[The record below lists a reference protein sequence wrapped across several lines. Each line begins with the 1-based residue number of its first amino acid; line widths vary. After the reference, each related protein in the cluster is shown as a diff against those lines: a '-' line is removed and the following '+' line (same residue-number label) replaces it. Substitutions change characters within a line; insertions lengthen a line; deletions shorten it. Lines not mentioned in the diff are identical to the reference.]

1 MNPSQDLSSTSQLN
15 FTEVETP
22 EVSESITSPTT
33 ADHIPASVTLIPT
46 GLNPVKTL
54 QILRSIG
61 YGLLLLSLIDLLYII
76 FPPEFTKP
84 IWEYQTIGDLVRLI
98 PVPMIAFM
106 LVFYGES
113 FGRKK
118 IERPVVALLSWS
130 TMVFGV
136 FCLLMIPLTVVN
148 TLRIAQYNND
158 QINTQV
164 TQQKTQLNNT
174 KNQLDQATPDQIK
187 SLIPIP
193 AEKAGSPA
201 NSPTNPGEAKAQV
214 LDNIQK
220 AQKKADEQALDAR
233 KNVQQNLIKN
243 SSKIILESLIGGCL
257 FLYTWLVTDWARRR
271 QADVYEGVADGTL
284 MSGRK
289 QKSPKS
295 RRQVQTA
302 APDHTASSGRK
313 QKSPKSRRFPW

>member
-1 MNPSQDLSSTSQLN
+1 MNPSQDFSSAQPFNLTSAA
-15 FTEVETP
+15 TP
-22 EVSESITSPTT
+22 ETTESHATT
-33 ADHIPASVTLIPT
+33 TEPIPASVTLIPT

-61 YGLLLLSLIDLLYII
+61 YGLLLLSLIDLLYLI

-113 FGRKK
+113 FGRRRV
-118 IERPVVALLSWS
+118 ERPIVAILSWS
-130 TMVFGV
+130 TLIFGV

-174 KNQLDQATPDQIK
+174 KNQLDQATPEQLQ
-187 SLIPIP
+187 SLIRVPT
-193 AEKAGSPA
+193 EKAESSSSA
-201 NSPTNPGEAKAQV
+201 TINPEAARVQV

-243 SSKIILESLIGGCL
+243 SSKIILESLVGGCL
-257 FLYTWLVTDWARRR
+257 FLYTWFVTDWARRR
-271 QADVYEGVADGTL
+271 QAEVYETIAADGTVT
-284 MSGRK
+284 RVKK
-289 QKSPKS
+289 QKSQKS
-295 RRQVQTA
+295 RRQ
-302 APDHTASSGRK
+302 
-313 QKSPKSRRFPW
+313 RR

>member
-1 MNPSQDLSSTSQLN
+1 MNPSQDFLSAQPRN
-15 FTEVETP
+15 FTEATTP
-22 EVSESITSPTT
+22 ET
-33 ADHIPASVTLIPT
+33 AEPNAKLTIMETIPASVTLIPT

-54 QILRSIG
+54 QTLRSIG
-61 YGLLLLSLIDLLYII
+61 YGLLLLSLIDLMYVM

-113 FGRKK
+113 FGRRKV
-118 IERPVVALLSWS
+118 ERPIVAILSWS
-130 TMVFGV
+130 TLIFGV

-174 KNQLDQATPDQIK
+174 KNQLDQATPEQLQ
-187 SLIPIP
+187 SLIPVPI
-193 AEKAGSPA
+193 EKADSPSNTPK
-201 NSPTNPGEAKAQV
+201 NSGEAKAQV

-220 AQKKADEQALDAR
+220 AQKKADEQAFDAR

-243 SSKIILESLIGGCL
+243 SSKIILESLVGGCL

-271 QADVYEGVADGTL
+271 QAEVYETIAADGTVT
-284 MSGRK
+284 SSKK

-295 RRQVQTA
+295 RRQ
-302 APDHTASSGRK
+302 
-313 QKSPKSRRFPW
+313 RR

>member
-1 MNPSQDLSSTSQLN
+1 MNPSQDFSSAQPLD
-15 FTEVETP
+15 FTPATIPETP
-22 EVSESITSPTT
+22 ETQAKPTT
-33 ADHIPASVTLIPT
+33 PETIPASVTLIPT

-61 YGLLLLSLIDLLYII
+61 YGLLLLSLIDLLYVI

-118 IERPVVALLSWS
+118 VERPIVAILSWS
-130 TMVFGV
+130 TLIFGV

-174 KNQLDQATPDQIK
+174 KTQLDQATPEQLQ
-187 SLIPIP
+187 SLIRVPT
-193 AEKAGSPA
+193 EKAD
-201 NSPTNPGEAKAQV
+201 SPTNTPKNPGEAKAQV

-220 AQKKADEQALDAR
+220 AQKKADEQAFDAR

-243 SSKIILESLIGGCL
+243 SSKIILESLVGGCL
-257 FLYTWLVTDWARRR
+257 FLYTWFVTDWARRR
-271 QADVYEGVADGTL
+271 QAEVYETIAADGTVT
-284 MSGRK
+284 RVK
-289 QKSPKS
+289 KHKSLKS
-295 RRQVQTA
+295 RRQ
-302 APDHTASSGRK
+302 
-313 QKSPKSRRFPW
+313 RR

>member
-1 MNPSQDLSSTSQLN
+1 MNPAQDFSSAQ
-15 FTEVETP
+15 P
-22 EVSESITSPTT
+22 HDAAPAT
-33 ADHIPASVTLIPT
+33 APATAPAAIPASVTLIPT

-61 YGLLLLSLIDLLYII
+61 YGLLLLSFIDLLYLI
-76 FPPEFTKP
+76 FPPELTKP
-84 IWEYQTIGDLVRLI
+84 VWEYQTIGDLVRLI

-113 FGRKK
+113 FGRRKF
-118 IERPVVALLSWS
+118 ERPIVAVLSWS
-130 TMVFGV
+130 TVVFGV

-174 KNQLDQATPDQIK
+174 KNQLDQATPEQLQ
-187 SLIPIP
+187 SLIPVP
-193 AEKAGSPA
+193 TEKAENPA
-201 NSPTNPGEAKAQV
+201 NSPKNSGEAKAQV

-220 AQKKADEQALDAR
+220 AQKKADEQAFDAR

-243 SSKIILESLIGGCL
+243 SSKIILESLVGGCL

-271 QADVYEGVADGTL
+271 QAAVYETIAADGTVTT
-284 MSGRK
+284 SKK

-295 RRQVQTA
+295 RRQ
-302 APDHTASSGRK
+302 
-313 QKSPKSRRFPW
+313 RR

>member
-1 MNPSQDLSSTSQLN
+1 MNPSQDFSAAQPLD
-15 FTEVETP
+15 FTEAVTP
-22 EVSESITSPTT
+22 EMPEPQTKLPT
-33 ADHIPASVTLIPT
+33 AAPVPASVTLIPT

-61 YGLLLLSLIDLLYII
+61 YGLLLLSLIDLLYVI

-113 FGRKK
+113 FGRRKV
-118 IERPVVALLSWS
+118 ERPIVAILSWS
-130 TMVFGV
+130 TLIFGV

-174 KNQLDQATPDQIK
+174 KNQLDQATPEQLQ
-187 SLIPIP
+187 SLIPVP
-193 AEKAGSPA
+193 TEKADSQTNTPK
-201 NSPTNPGEAKAQV
+201 NSGEAKAKV

-243 SSKIILESLIGGCL
+243 SSKIILESLVGGCL
-257 FLYTWLVTDWARRR
+257 LLYTWLVTDWARRR
-271 QADVYEGVADGTL
+271 QAEVYETIAADGTVT
-284 MSGRK
+284 RVK
-289 QKSPKS
+289 KHKSLKS
-295 RRQVQTA
+295 RRQ
-302 APDHTASSGRK
+302 
-313 QKSPKSRRFPW
+313 RR

>member
-1 MNPSQDLSSTSQLN
+1 MNPSQDFSSSHKLDLTAA
-15 FTEVETP
+15 TTP
-22 EVSESITSPTT
+22 ETSEPITNPAT
-33 ADHIPASVTLIPT
+33 AEIIPASVTLIPT

-118 IERPVVALLSWS
+118 FERPVVAILSWS
-130 TMVFGV
+130 TLIFGV

-174 KNQLDQATPDQIK
+174 KNQLDQATPEQLQ
-187 SLIPIP
+187 SLIPVP
-193 AEKAGSPA
+193 AEKADSPSNTPK
-201 NSPTNPGEAKAQV
+201 NSGEAKAQV

-233 KNVQQNLIKN
+233 RNVQQNLIKN
-243 SSKIILESLIGGCL
+243 SSKIILESLVGGCL
-257 FLYTWLVTDWARRR
+257 FLYTWVVSNWARRR
-271 QADVYEGVADGTL
+271 QAEVYETVAADGTVT
-284 MSGRK
+284 SGTK

-295 RRQVQTA
+295 RRQ
-302 APDHTASSGRK
+302 
-313 QKSPKSRRFPW
+313 RR

>member
-1 MNPSQDLSSTSQLN
+1 MNPSQDFSSSHQIDSTAAK
-15 FTEVETP
+15 TP
-22 EVSESITSPTT
+22 ETSESVANPAT
-33 ADHIPASVTLIPT
+33 AETIPASVTLIPT

-61 YGLLLLSLIDLLYII
+61 YGLLLLSLIDLLYVI

-118 IERPVVALLSWS
+118 VERPIVAILSWS
-130 TMVFGV
+130 TLIFGV

-174 KNQLDQATPDQIK
+174 KNQLDQATPEQLL
-187 SLIPIP
+187 SLIPVP
-193 AEKAGSPA
+193 AEKADSPS
-201 NSPTNPGEAKAQV
+201 NTPKTSGEAKAQV

-243 SSKIILESLIGGCL
+243 SSKIILESLVGGCL
-257 FLYTWLVTDWARRR
+257 FLYTWLVTNWARRR
-271 QADVYEGVADGTL
+271 QAEVYETVAANGTL
-284 MSGRK
+284 TSSKK
-289 QKSPKS
+289 QKSTKL
-295 RRQVQTA
+295 RRQ
-302 APDHTASSGRK
+302 HR
-313 QKSPKSRRFPW
+313 

>member
-1 MNPSQDLSSTSQLN
+1 MNPSQDLSSTQPRDFS
-15 FTEVETP
+15 EAVTP
-22 EVSESITSPTT
+22 ETTDSIAKSPTT
-33 ADHIPASVTLIPT
+33 EIIPASVTLIPT

-61 YGLLLLSLIDLLYII
+61 YGLLLLSFIDLLYLI

-84 IWEYQTIGDLVRLI
+84 VWEYQTIGDLVRLI

-113 FGRKK
+113 FGRRKV
-118 IERPVVALLSWS
+118 ERPIMAILSWS
-130 TMVFGV
+130 TLIFGV

-174 KNQLDQATPDQIK
+174 KTQLDQATPEQLQ
-187 SLIPIP
+187 SLIRVPT
-193 AEKAGSPA
+193 EKAD
-201 NSPTNPGEAKAQV
+201 SPTNTPKNPGEAKAQV
-214 LDNIQK
+214 LGNIQK
-220 AQKKADEQALDAR
+220 AQKKADEQAFDAR

-243 SSKIILESLIGGCL
+243 SSKIILESLVGGCL

-271 QADVYEGVADGTL
+271 QAEVYETIAADGTVT
-284 MSGRK
+284 RVKK
-289 QKSPKS
+289 QKSQKS
-295 RRQVQTA
+295 RRQ
-302 APDHTASSGRK
+302 
-313 QKSPKSRRFPW
+313 RR

>member
-1 MNPSQDLSSTSQLN
+1 MNPSQDFSSSHQLDL
-15 FTEVETP
+15 TAATTP
-22 EVSESITSPTT
+22 ETSEPIANPAT
-33 ADHIPASVTLIPT
+33 AEIIPASVTLIPT

-61 YGLLLLSLIDLLYII
+61 YGLLLLSFIDLLYLI

-84 IWEYQTIGDLVRLI
+84 VWEYQTIGDLVRLI

-118 IERPVVALLSWS
+118 LERPVVAILSWS
-130 TMVFGV
+130 TLIFGV

-174 KNQLDQATPDQIK
+174 KNQLDQATPEQLQ
-187 SLIPIP
+187 SLIPVP
-193 AEKAGSPA
+193 AEKTDSPSNTPK
-201 NSPTNPGEAKAQV
+201 NSGEAKAQV

-220 AQKKADEQALDAR
+220 AQKKADDQALDAR

-243 SSKIILESLIGGCL
+243 SSKIILESLVGGCL
-257 FLYTWLVTDWARRR
+257 FLYTWLVTNWARRR
-271 QADVYEGVADGTL
+271 QAEVYETVAADGTVT
-284 MSGRK
+284 SSKK

-295 RRQVQTA
+295 RRQ
-302 APDHTASSGRK
+302 
-313 QKSPKSRRFPW
+313 RR